1 MLAVLNEFLF
11 RQRIVGSKL
20 APQVCVLGADG
31 QCGAGCRTSG
41 RTDCHAAAHE
51 GTEHR
56 EKPCIGAANI
66 AAVLASGRDICET
79 VKQVLPRH
87 AVMVEHESA
96 VVHAQ
101 EATFGAV
108 VANRNPVDRRT
119 VIIADPGNNAVHTMG
134 FFLSWCVELAKNRSP
149 APIARGV
156 AQKPFLRGS
165 CRRIEDEF
173 FRLGVV
179 MCRGFE

>member
-1 MLAVLNEFLF
+1 M
-11 RQRIVGSKL
+11 
-20 APQVCVLGADG
+20 CVLGADG

-134 FFLSWCVELAKNRSP
+134 FFLSWCAELAKNRSP